1 MGTFARF
8 EGSYARAQQAAQKAA
23 ADKED
28 AQSVAALRHA
38 ELNAAAQEFVARM
51 RTAGSPGGIVLQR
64 RGIFRPEI
72 KSWSRGVNALS
83 RVGCDSNGRW
93 GVSMKTCDNPWE
105 SPTVWSG
112 GDTNQVRHEVLTDK
126 AWGELRES
134 FLSHLA
140 YIMEENGVS
149 LQ

>member
-1 MGTFARF
+1 MSTFGRF
-8 EGSYARAQQAAQKAA
+8 EGNYARAEAA
-23 ADKED
+23 ARAAAAARVD
-28 AQSVAALRHA
+28 AQTVAQLRHD
-38 ELNAAAQEFVARM
+38 ELNAGAQEFVERM
-51 RTAGSPGGIVLQR
+51 RAAGFPGGIILQR